1 MLNIIHGHASKTM
14 YMLLVLMPSLDHYG
28 LESSL
33 LIGYTLLHLL
43 LGHDFGVL
51 MMASLKKSIIVG
63 SWMGGFRHEGVIF

>member
-1 MLNIIHGHASKTM
+1 
-14 YMLLVLMPSLDHYG
+14 MPSLDHYG

-63 SWMGGFRHEGVIF
+63 SWMGGFIHEHVIF

>member
-14 YMLLVLMPSLDHYG
+14 YMLLVLMPSLDHWS

-43 LGHDFGVL
+43 LGHDVGVL
-51 MMASLKKSIIVG
+51 MMASLNNNPL
-63 SWMGGFRHEGVIF
+63 